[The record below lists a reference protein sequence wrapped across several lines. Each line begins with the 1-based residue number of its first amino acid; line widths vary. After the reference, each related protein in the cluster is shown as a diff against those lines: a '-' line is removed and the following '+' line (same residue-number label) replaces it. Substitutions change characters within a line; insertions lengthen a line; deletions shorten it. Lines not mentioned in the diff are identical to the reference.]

1 MIKQSKPICKK
12 QREDE
17 IVIKLK
23 KEFLGQPSVRQKS
36 ISAQR
41 GSVDVGKLIGI
52 VISLIVL
59 GLLGFGVSRII
70 KSMGEAGSQ
79 YSGAMVDT
87 KRKAMA
93 LQCQMNLRT
102 IWQNLRMYAIEKE
115 SFPPSLKTLVD
126 WGADSQLLRCT
137 APDGGEYVYIPGQN
151 GNMPGQNVLVYELKA
166 AHDGRC
172 NLLRVDG
179 QIELLTPDQVQ
190 AAVTK
195 TYIRLRERR

>member
-1 MIKQSKPICKK
+1 MINRTNKSCG
-12 QREDE
+12 
-17 IVIKLK
+17 KLS
-23 KEFLGQPSVRQKS
+23 FSQKS

-41 GSVDVGKLIGI
+41 GSVDVGRLVGI
-52 VISLIVL
+52 VMLVIVL
-59 GLLGFGVSRII
+59 GLFGFGAWWII

-79 YSGAMVDT
+79 YSGAMVNT
-87 KRKAMA
+87 KRKAVA
-93 LQCQMNLRT
+93 LQCQMNLNT
-102 IWQNLRMYAIEKE
+102 IWQNLRIYAIEKE

-166 AHDGRC
+166 AHEGRC
-172 NLLRVDG
+172 NLLRVNG
-179 QIELLTPDQVQ
+179 QIDLLTPEQVQ

-195 TYIRLRERR
+195 TQFQLQGRR

>member
-1 MIKQSKPICKK
+1 M
-12 QREDE
+12 
-17 IVIKLK
+17 IKLK

-41 GSVDVGKLIGI
+41 GSVDVVRLVGI
-52 VISLIVL
+52 VMLVIVL
-59 GLLGFGVSRII
+59 GLLGFGVWWII
-70 KSMGEAGSQ
+70 KSVGEAGSQ
-79 YSGAMVDT
+79 YGEALVDT
-87 KRKAMA
+87 KRKATA
-93 LQCQMNLRT
+93 LQCQLNLRT
-102 IWQNLRMYAIEKE
+102 IWQNLRIYAIEKE

-172 NLLRVDG
+172 NLLRVNG
-179 QIELLTPDQVQ
+179 QVDLLTPEQVQ

>member
-1 MIKQSKPICKK
+1 MV
-12 QREDE
+12 R
-17 IVIKLK
+17 LK
-23 KEFLGQPSVRQKS
+23 KEPFGLWPFRHKS
-36 ISAQR
+36 SSAQR

-52 VISLIVL
+52 IISLIVL
-59 GLLGFGVSRII
+59 GLLGFGVSKII
-70 KSMGEAGSQ
+70 KTMGDAGSQ
-79 YSGAMVDT
+79 YSGAMVNT
-87 KRKAMA
+87 KRKAVA
-93 LQCQMNLRT
+93 LQCQMNLHT
-102 IWQNLRMYAIEKE
+102 IRQNLRIYAIEKV

-151 GNMPGQNVLVYELKA
+151 GNMPGQNVLVYEQKA

-172 NLLRVDG
+172 NLLRVNG
-179 QIELLTPDQVQ
+179 QVDLLTPEQVQ

>member
-1 MIKQSKPICKK
+1 MINRTNKSCGKLSFS
-12 QREDE
+12 QR
-17 IVIKLK
+17 
-23 KEFLGQPSVRQKS
+23 S

-41 GSVDVGKLIGI
+41 GSVDVGKLIFI

-59 GLLGFGVSRII
+59 GLLGFGAWWII

-79 YSGAMVDT
+79 YGGAMVDT
-87 KRKAMA
+87 KRKAIA

-126 WGADSQLLRCT
+126 WGADPQLLRCP

-179 QIELLTPDQVQ
+179 QIDLLTPDQVQ

>member
-1 MIKQSKPICKK
+1 MINRINKSCGKLSFS
-12 QREDE
+12 QR
-17 IVIKLK
+17 
-23 KEFLGQPSVRQKS
+23 S

-41 GSVDVGKLIGI
+41 GSVDVGKLIFI

-59 GLLGFGVSRII
+59 GLLGFGVWKII

-79 YSGAMVDT
+79 YGGAMVNT
-87 KRKAMA
+87 KRKAVA
-93 LQCQMNLRT
+93 LQCQMNLNT
-102 IWQNLRMYAIEKE
+102 IRQNLRMYAIEKE

-151 GNMPGQNVLVYELKA
+151 GNMPGQNVLVYEPKA
-166 AHDGRC
+166 AHEGRC
-172 NLLRVDG
+172 NLLRVNG
-179 QIELLTPDQVQ
+179 QVDLLTPDQVQ
-190 AAVTK
+190 AEVNK

>member
-1 MIKQSKPICKK
+1 MINRTNKSCGKLSFS
-12 QREDE
+12 QR
-17 IVIKLK
+17 
-23 KEFLGQPSVRQKS
+23 S

-41 GSVDVGKLIGI
+41 GSVDVVKLIVI

-59 GLLGFGVSRII
+59 IFLGLGASWII

-79 YSGAMVDT
+79 YTGAMVNT
-87 KRKAMA
+87 KHKAVA
-93 LQCQMNLRT
+93 LQCQMNLHT
-102 IWQNLRMYAIEKE
+102 IRQNLRIYAIEKE

-137 APDGGEYVYIPGQN
+137 AQDGGEYVYI
-151 GNMPGQNVLVYELKA
+151 PGQNVLVYELKA

-172 NLLRVDG
+172 NLLRVNG
-179 QIELLTPDQVQ
+179 QVDLLTPDQVQ
-190 AAVTK
+190 AEVTK